1 MHNNKMFIVDKLVK
15 IFKFNIILFIL
26 WCAMDN
32 FFIFCVNFIISA
44 EMMKD
49 EIFAFSLDGEG

>member
-1 MHNNKMFIVDKLVK
+1 
-15 IFKFNIILFIL
+15 
-26 WCAMDN
+26 MDD